1 MLVVLAPVLRFL
13 DVGFNADLRIE
24 DIGGPEKLIDG
35 FAPELF
41 GHPVDPANIPRME
54 TVQGDDGLT
63 YYLYEVN
70 NIENQKVYIYIY
82 KYTLVICSRGL
93 WYLMGMSWLLHLLVP
108 PADLT
113 PFPSSL
119 APAYLTGLLHRRT
132 RIARPRTRTFH
143 LTP

>member
-70 NIENQKVYIYIY
+70 NIENQKVYIYIEI
-82 KYTLVICSRGL
+82 YTC
-93 WYLMGMSWLLHLLVP
+93 YLFTWFVVSYGHV
-108 PADLT
+108 
-113 PFPSSL
+113 L
-119 APAYLTGLLHRRT
+119 APPPSGPSR
-132 RIARPRTRTFH
+132 
-143 LTP
+143 